1 MQVPRSDSPGPLP
14 GSPGPL
20 PDPTLAG
27 TVIVGMSGGVDSAV
41 AALLLRDAGYA
52 VQGLFMSNW
61 EDDDDAYCTTA
72 ADFQDARRV
81 CETLG
86 IVLHRASFAQQ
97 YRNRVFDLF
106 LREYSAGRTPNPD
119 VLCNREIKF
128 GVCLD
133 YMHRLGASWIATGHY
148 ARLRQ
153 TPAGPQLLK
162 AADAAKDQSY
172 FLHGVT
178 AAALRQTL
186 FPIGELRKAEVRR
199 LAHAAGLPVYDKPD
213 STGICFIGE
222 RPFREFL
229 SRYLRTEPGPIENER
244 GMILGE
250 HRGLALYT
258 LGQRSGLCIGG
269 RAGSAAA
276 PWYVADKDTRR
287 NALIVV
293 QDQDHPLLLS
303 DAFDVEQMHWLTSE
317 ADPGTPADG
326 APDIDAD
333 GALECAVKTR
343 YRQNDLEC
351 IVRLHGGV
359 SSVSGAPGVSAV
371 PGVSAAPL
379 WRVNLSEPARAVT
392 PGQYA
397 VFYRG
402 ARCLGGGVI
411 ARRFNSRTAHGARG
425 ITYNSHFSVEGS

>member
-1 MQVPRSDSPGPLP
+1 MQAPRSDS
-14 GSPGPL
+14 SGPL

-86 IVLHRASFAQQ
+86 IVLHRASFAEQ
-97 YRNRVFDLF
+97 YRERVFDLF

-153 TPAGPQLLK
+153 TSAGPQLLK

-172 FLHGVT
+172 FLHGVAAT
-178 AAALRQTL
+178 ALSRTL

-229 SRYLRTEPGPIENER
+229 SRYLRTEPGPIENDR

-269 RAGSAAA
+269 RAGTAAA

-303 DAFDVEQMHWLTSE
+303 DAFDVEQMHWLNSDGV
-317 ADPGTPADG
+317 AVDSDAGADG
-326 APDIDAD
+326 DGDAHD
-333 GALECAVKTR
+333 RVLECAVKTR
-343 YRQNDLEC
+343 YRQNDLAC
-351 IVRLHGGV
+351 TVRLR
-359 SSVSGAPGVSAV
+359 SGAPSG
-371 PGVSAAPL
+371 SAASGSAASSPAAPI

-411 ARRFNSRTAHGARG
+411 AQRFNSRTAHGARG
-425 ITYNSHFSVEGS
+425 ITYNSLFSVEGS

>member
-1 MQVPRSDSPGPLP
+1 MQAPRPDSL
-14 GSPGPL
+14 GSL

-27 TVIVGMSGGVDSAV
+27 TIIVGMSGGVDSAV
-41 AALLLRDAGYA
+41 AAMLLRDAGYA

-86 IVLHRASFAQQ
+86 IALHRASFATQ
-97 YRNRVFDLF
+97 YRERVFELF

-153 TPAGPQLLK
+153 SSAGPQLLK
-162 AADAAKDQSY
+162 AADTAKDQSY
-172 FLHGVT
+172 FLHGID
-178 AAALRQTL
+178 AAALARTV
-186 FPIGELRKAEVRR
+186 FPIGELRKTEVRR

-222 RPFREFL
+222 RPFQEFL
-229 SRYLRTEPGPIENER
+229 SRHLRTEPGAIEDDR
-244 GMILGE
+244 GAILGE

-258 LGQRSGLCIGG
+258 LGQRSGLGLGG
-269 RAGSAAA
+269 RAGAAAA
-276 PWYVADKDTRR
+276 PWYVADKDTQR
-287 NALIVV
+287 NVLIVV

-303 DAFDVEQMHWLTSE
+303 DAFDVEQMRWLNF
-317 ADPGTPADG
+317 
-326 APDIDAD
+326 DAA
-333 GALECAVKTR
+333 GEPLECVVKTR
-343 YRQNDLEC
+343 YRQNDLPC
-351 IVRLHGGV
+351 TVGLLTSQQG
-359 SSVSGAPGVSAV
+359 STAPI
-371 PGVSAAPL
+371 
-379 WRVNLSEPARAVT
+379 WRVNLAEPARAVT

-397 VFYRG
+397 VFYQG
-402 ARCLGGGVI
+402 TRCLGGGVI
-411 ARRFNSRTAHGARG
+411 ARRFNSRAAPGARG
-425 ITYNSHFSVEGS
+425 ITYNSFFSVEGS